1 MSTDIRT
8 QQSRLIAGVA
18 ILALLLILVIIAL
31 FRSIQKPAVHSQIG
45 HRSPAA
51 ELAYCSPGSTELCII
66 SFGQVEGGDM
76 LVNFQLPSFFY
87 PEFML
92 AIDRFGV
99 QSTYECKKVKSLS
112 KGVVCTGASQAPGE
126 VLGVKVISTSDGS
139 LLAEGKFAII
149 GIAIATPE
157 DLLTAILTSTAV
169 TETATE
175 TPISTPSP
183 SLPTPTGPTPA
194 GRTPTPSPVTPSY
207 PNPYP

>member
-8 QQSRLIAGVA
+8 QQSRLIVGVA
-18 ILALLLILVIIAL
+18 ILALLLILVLIAL
-31 FRSIQKPAVHSQIG
+31 FRSIQKPAANPQIG

-51 ELAYCSPGSTELCII
+51 ALAYCGPESTGLCIV
-66 SFGQVEGGDM
+66 SFGQMEGGDM

-99 QSTYECKKVKSLS
+99 QSTYECKRGKGFSKS
-112 KGVVCTGASQAPGE
+112 VVCTGASQAPGE
-126 VLGVKVISTSDGS
+126 VLGFKVISTSDGS

-157 DLLTAILTSTAV
+157 DLLTATLTSTAV

-175 TPISTPSP
+175 TLTSTPSP
-183 SLPTPTGPTPA
+183 ALPTPTGPTP
-194 GRTPTPSPVTPSY
+194 TPSTVTPSY
-207 PNPYP
+207 PNPSYP